1 MKKTAIY
8 RLVLSGLMVAVIT
21 AVTYF
26 PVPVPIAHGYVNLG
40 DAFVILAGV
49 VLGPAYGFMAAGV
62 GSALADVLV
71 GFANYAP
78 ATFIIKGLMA
88 LVVCYVAGS
97 RNSAHRLFRTTM
109 ATVLSEVI
117 MVTGY
122 LAFELMLYGVGAI
135 ASVPGNCIQGV
146 CCAVL
151 GSLLTIFVTKNSFLC
166 KTLSIR

>member
-1 MKKTAIY
+1 MKKSAIY

-78 ATFIIKGLMA
+78 ATFIIKGLIA

-97 RNSAHRLFRTTM
+97 RKSAHRLFRTTM
-109 ATVLSEVI
+109 ATVLSEAI

-151 GSLLTIFVTKNSFLC
+151 GCLLTIFVTKNSFLC